1 MRTKPALRPFIYFMA
16 ILFVFAACTSEPKS
30 FEEDI
35 RQAYQDER
43 GFFFIKVPPALL
55 TLALKIAD
63 DSEMTEFF
71 GDARQVGIISF
82 GEGFPTSENPVL
94 VQTLEEMLGR
104 WDYEDLMK
112 ISDADRTISMKMKED
127 GGDVTELVTIVSQTG
142 GPVMALTLSGKI
154 NLQTVVTM
162 AADFDFEKLLQMQGM
177 GRH

>member
-1 MRTKPALRPFIYFMA
+1 MRTKPVLVPLIYSMA
-16 ILFVFAACTSEPKS
+16 MLFVFAACSSEPKS
-30 FEEDI
+30 FEEEV
-35 RQAYQDER
+35 RQSYQGER

-63 DSEMTEFF
+63 DNEMTEFF

-82 GEGFPTSENPVL
+82 GEGFPSSENPAL
-94 VQTLEEMLGR
+94 VKILEEMLGR
-104 WDYEDLMK
+104 WEYEDLMK
-112 ISDADRTISMKMKED
+112 ISDADRTISMKMKEE

-177 GRH
+177 GRN